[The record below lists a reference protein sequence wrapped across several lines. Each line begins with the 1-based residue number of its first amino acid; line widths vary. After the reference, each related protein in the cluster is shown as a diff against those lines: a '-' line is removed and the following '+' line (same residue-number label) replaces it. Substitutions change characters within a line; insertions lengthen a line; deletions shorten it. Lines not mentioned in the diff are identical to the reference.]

1 MWIQSA
7 RRTLAEMPG
16 AVLPIAVAW
25 VGLCGVVGCD
35 APQRHIPKKPAALQP
50 LAFYQR
56 AYEQNPADP
65 EVLSALGWL
74 YLQKDRT
81 RRAVAVLSEWVAVA
95 PDDADGHYYLG
106 VALAKEHRKSE
117 AIASF
122 KRALEQAPAFA
133 EVYWALALL
142 YNERGE
148 GYEQAIAAAEAG
160 LQLAGQSGYGHFVL
174 GFVLCSRGDN
184 ENAQTALMKAIELD
198 PGLAH
203 AHYYLALL
211 YLRAQD
217 DERAMAAMEQTL
229 AADRGYT
236 AAYYSLGTLYART
249 GRVAAGERMIELFQQ
264 LSSATMDEDHY
275 RRLLYRQAV
284 PLAADKRAATHFN
297 LGLVYWR
304 RNELAAALEQFE
316 AALALDSTYAE
327 ASHNI
332 GVIYSLQAQHAVAR
346 PFLLRAVRHK
356 PDYALAFENLGNNS
370 LALGEYEEAV
380 AAFRRA
386 LALDASMVS
395 ALDGLGTALIQQG
408 LVDQGRA
415 ARAEAAALRAQQ

>member
-1 MWIQSA
+1 
-7 RRTLAEMPG
+7 MPG
-16 AVLPIAVAW
+16 ALLLIAVAW
-25 VGLCGVVGCD
+25 IGLGCD
-35 APQRHIPKKPAALQP
+35 APQRHLPAKPAALQS

-65 EVLSALGWL
+65 EMLLALGWI

-81 RRAVAVLSEWVAVA
+81 RRAVAVWSEWVALA
-95 PDDADGHYYLG
+95 PDDADAHYYLG

-133 EVYWALALL
+133 EVHWALALL
-142 YNERGE
+142 YNERGD
-148 GYEQAIAAAEAG
+148 GYQQAIAAAEAG
-160 LQLAGQSGYGHFVL
+160 LHWAGRSGYGHFVL

-184 ENAQTALMKAIELD
+184 ENAQTALLQAIELD

-211 YLRAQD
+211 HLRTQD
-217 DERAMAAMEQTL
+217 DERAMAALEQTI

-249 GRVAAGERMIELFQQ
+249 GRVAEGERMIELFQQ

-284 PLAADKRAATHFN
+284 PLAADQRAATHFN
-297 LGLVYWR
+297 LGQVYWR
-304 RNELAAALEQFE
+304 SNELAAAREQFE

-332 GVIYSLQAQHAVAR
+332 GVLHSLQGQHASAR
-346 PFLLRAVRHK
+346 PFLLGAVRHK
-356 PDYALAFENLGNNS
+356 PDYALAFENLGTNS
-370 LALGEYEEAV
+370 LALGEYSEAV
-380 AAFRRA
+380 VAFRRA
-386 LALDASMVS
+386 LALDKGRPS

-408 LVDQGRA
+408 LVAEGRA

>member
-1 MWIQSA
+1 M
-7 RRTLAEMPG
+7 EMPG
-16 AVLPIAVAW
+16 ALLPNSMDMRLAIAW
-25 VGLCGVVGCD
+25 IGLVGLLGGIGCG
-35 APQRHIPKKPAALQP
+35 APERHVLRKPATPQP

-56 AYEQNPADP
+56 ASEQNPADP
-65 EVLSALGWL
+65 DALLALGWL

-81 RRAVAVLSEWVAVA
+81 RRAVAVLSELVAVA
-95 PDDADGHYYLG
+95 PDDADAHYYLG

-122 KRALEQAPAFA
+122 QRALEKAPAFA

-142 YNERGE
+142 YNERGD
-148 GYEQAIAAAEAG
+148 GYEQAIATAEKG
-160 LQLAGQSGYGHFVL
+160 LQLAGESGYGHFVL

-184 ENAQTALMKAIELD
+184 ENAKTALLKAIELD

-203 AHYYLALL
+203 AHYYLALI
-211 YLRAQD
+211 YLRLQD
-217 DERAMAAMEQTL
+217 DPQAMAAMEQTI
-229 AADRGYT
+229 AADPGYT
-236 AAYYSLGTLYART
+236 SAYYSLGTLYART
-249 GRVAAGERMIELFQQ
+249 GRDAEGAQMIELFQQ

-284 PLAADKRAATHFN
+284 PLAADEQAATHFN
-297 LGLVYWR
+297 LGLVYLR
-304 RNELAAALEQFE
+304 RKELAAALEQFE

-332 GVIYSLQAQHAVAR
+332 GVIYSLQERHGVAR
-346 PFLLRAVRHK
+346 PFLLHAVRHK
-356 PDYALAFENLGNNS
+356 PDYALAFENIGNNS
-370 LALGEYEEAV
+370 LVLGEYEEAV

-386 LALDASMVS
+386 LALDGSMVS

-408 LVDQGRA
+408 RVAEGRA

>member
-1 MWIQSA
+1 
-7 RRTLAEMPG
+7 MPG
-16 AVLPIAVAW
+16 ALLPNSMDMRLAVIW
-25 VGLCGVVGCD
+25 IGLVGLLGGIGCGS
-35 APQRHIPKKPAALQP
+35 PERHVLKKPAAPHP
-50 LAFYQR
+50 LAFYER

-65 EVLSALGWL
+65 EVLLALGWL

-81 RRAVAVLSEWVAVA
+81 RSAAAVLSELVAVA
-95 PDDADGHYYLG
+95 PNHADAHYYLG

-122 KRALEQAPAFA
+122 KRAGEKAPAFA

-142 YNERGE
+142 YNERGD
-148 GYEQAIAAAEAG
+148 GYAKALATAEKG

-184 ENAQTALMKAIELD
+184 ENAKTALRKALELN

-203 AHYYLALL
+203 AHYYLALV
-211 YLRAQD
+211 YLRLQD
-217 DERAMAAMEQTL
+217 DERAMAAMEQTI
-229 AADRGYT
+229 AADPGYT
-236 AAYYSLGTLYART
+236 PAYYSLGTLYART
-249 GRVAAGERMIELFQQ
+249 GRVAEGARMIELFQQ

-284 PLAADKRAATHFN
+284 PLAADERVATHFN
-297 LGLVYWR
+297 LGLVYLR
-304 RNELAAALEQFE
+304 RKELAAALEQFE

-332 GVIYSLQAQHAVAR
+332 GVIYSLQEQHERAR

-356 PDYALAFENLGNNS
+356 PDYALAFENIGNNS
-370 LALGEYEEAV
+370 LALGEYAEAA

-386 LALDASMVS
+386 LALDQGMAS
-395 ALDGLGTALIQQG
+395 ALDGLGIALIQQG
-408 LVDQGRA
+408 RMAEGRA
-415 ARAEAAALRAQQ
+415 ARAAAAALRAQQ

>member
-1 MWIQSA
+1 MWSQRA
-7 RRTLAEMPG
+7 RRPLAEMPG
-16 AVLPIAVAW
+16 AVLPIAVV
-25 VGLCGVVGCD
+25 VGLCGAVSCD
-35 APQRHIPKKPAALQP
+35 APERHVLKKPAALYP

-81 RRAVAVLSEWVAVA
+81 RRAIAVLSERVAIA

-133 EVYWALALL
+133 EVHWALALL
-142 YNERGE
+142 YNERGD
-148 GYEQAIAAAEAG
+148 GYQQAIAAAEAG

-184 ENAQTALMKAIELD
+184 ENAKTALLKAIELD

-203 AHYYLALL
+203 AHYYLALV

-284 PLAADKRAATHFN
+284 PLAAAERAATHFN

-332 GVIYSLQAQHAVAR
+332 GVIYSLQARHAVAR

-380 AAFRRA
+380 VAFRRA
-386 LALDASMVS
+386 LALDAHMAS

-408 LVDQGRA
+408 LVASGRA

>member
-1 MWIQSA
+1 
-7 RRTLAEMPG
+7 MPG
-16 AVLPIAVAW
+16 ALLPNSMDMRLAVIW
-25 VGLCGVVGCD
+25 IGLVGLLGGIGCGS
-35 APQRHIPKKPAALQP
+35 PERHVLKKPAAPHP
-50 LAFYQR
+50 LAFYER

-65 EVLSALGWL
+65 EVLLALGWL

-81 RRAVAVLSEWVAVA
+81 RSAAAVLSELVAVA
-95 PDDADGHYYLG
+95 PNHADAHYYLG

-122 KRALEQAPAFA
+122 KRAGEKAPAFA
-133 EVYWALALL
+133 EVHWALALL
-142 YNERGE
+142 YNERGD
-148 GYEQAIAAAEAG
+148 GYAKALATAEKG

-184 ENAQTALMKAIELD
+184 ENAKTALRKALELN

-203 AHYYLALL
+203 AHYYLALV
-211 YLRAQD
+211 YLRLQD
-217 DERAMAAMEQTL
+217 DERAMAAMEQTI
-229 AADRGYT
+229 AADPGYT
-236 AAYYSLGTLYART
+236 PAYYSLGTLYART
-249 GRVAAGERMIELFQQ
+249 GRVAEGARMIELFQQ

-284 PLAADKRAATHFN
+284 PLAADERVATHFN
-297 LGLVYWR
+297 LGLVYLR
-304 RNELAAALEQFE
+304 RKELAAALEQFE

-332 GVIYSLQAQHAVAR
+332 GVIYSLQEQHERAR

-356 PDYALAFENLGNNS
+356 PDYALAFENIGNNS
-370 LALGEYEEAV
+370 LALGEYAEAA

-386 LALDASMVS
+386 LALDQGMAS
-395 ALDGLGTALIQQG
+395 ALDGLGIALIQQG
-408 LVDQGRA
+408 RMAAGRA
-415 ARAEAAALRAQQ
+415 ARAAAAALRAQQ

>member
-1 MWIQSA
+1 
-7 RRTLAEMPG
+7 MPG
-16 AVLPIAVAW
+16 ALLPDNMDMRFAVMW
-25 VGLCGVVGCD
+25 IGLVGLLGGIGCGS
-35 APQRHIPKKPAALQP
+35 PERHVLKKPAAPQP

-65 EVLSALGWL
+65 EVLLTLGWL

-81 RRAVAVLSEWVAVA
+81 RRAVAVLSELVAAA
-95 PDDADGHYYLG
+95 PDDADAHYYLG

-117 AIASF
+117 AIAAL
-122 KRALEQAPAFA
+122 KRALEKAPAFA

-142 YNERGE
+142 YNERGD
-148 GYEQAIAAAEAG
+148 GYDKAIATAEEG

-184 ENAQTALMKAIELD
+184 ENAKTALRKAIELD

-203 AHYYLALL
+203 AHYYLALI
-211 YLRAQD
+211 YLRLQD
-217 DERAMAAMEQTL
+217 ERRAMAAMERTI
-229 AADRGYT
+229 AADPGYT
-236 AAYYSLGTLYART
+236 SAYYSLGTLYARLD
-249 GRVAAGERMIELFQQ
+249 RVAEGARMIELFQQ

-284 PLAADKRAATHFN
+284 PLAADKRVATHFN
-297 LGLVYWR
+297 LGLVYLR
-304 RNELAAALEQFE
+304 RKELAAALEQFE

-332 GVIYSLQAQHAVAR
+332 GVIHSLQERHAVAR

-370 LALGEYEEAV
+370 LALGEYEAAAV
-380 AAFRRA
+380 AFRRA
-386 LALDASMVS
+386 LALDGSMAS
-395 ALDGLGTALIQQG
+395 ALEGLGTALIQQG
-408 LVDQGRA
+408 RVAEGRA

>member
-1 MWIQSA
+1 
-7 RRTLAEMPG
+7 MPG
-16 AVLPIAVAW
+16 ALLPNNMDMRLAVMW
-25 VGLCGVVGCD
+25 IGLVGLLAGIGCG
-35 APQRHIPKKPAALQP
+35 PPERHVLKKPAAPQP

-65 EVLSALGWL
+65 EVLLTLGWL

-81 RRAVAVLSEWVAVA
+81 RRAVAVLSELVAAA
-95 PDDADGHYYLG
+95 PDDADAHYYLG

-117 AIASF
+117 AIAAF
-122 KRALEQAPAFA
+122 KQALEKAPAFA

-142 YNERGE
+142 SNERGD
-148 GYEQAIAAAEAG
+148 GYAKAIATAEEG

-184 ENAQTALMKAIELD
+184 ENAKTALRKAIELD

-203 AHYYLALL
+203 AHYYLALI
-211 YLRAQD
+211 YLRLQD
-217 DERAMAAMEQTL
+217 DRQAMAAMERTI
-229 AADRGYT
+229 AADPGYT
-236 AAYYSLGTLYART
+236 SAYYSLGTLYARLD
-249 GRVAAGERMIELFQQ
+249 RVAEGARMIELFQQ

-284 PLAADKRAATHFN
+284 PLADDKRVATHFN
-297 LGLVYWR
+297 LGLVYLR
-304 RNELAAALEQFE
+304 RKELAAALEQFE

-332 GVIYSLQAQHAVAR
+332 GVIYSLQERHAVAR

-370 LALGEYEEAV
+370 LALGEYE
-380 AAFRRA
+380 AAALAFGRA
-386 LALDASMVS
+386 LALDRSMAS
-395 ALDGLGTALIQQG
+395 ALEGLGTALIQQG
-408 LVDQGRA
+408 RVAEGRA

>member
-1 MWIQSA
+1 MWSQRA
-7 RRTLAEMPG
+7 RRPLAEMPG
-16 AVLPIAVAW
+16 AVLPIAVV
-25 VGLCGVVGCD
+25 VGLCGSVGCD
-35 APQRHIPKKPAALQP
+35 APERHVLKKPAALQP

-81 RRAVAVLSEWVAVA
+81 RRAVAVLSERVAIA

-133 EVYWALALL
+133 EVHWALALL
-142 YNERGE
+142 YNERGD
-148 GYEQAIAAAEAG
+148 GYQQAIAAAEAG

-184 ENAQTALMKAIELD
+184 ANAKTALLKAIELD

-203 AHYYLALL
+203 AHYYLALV

-249 GRVAAGERMIELFQQ
+249 GRVADGERMIELFQQ

-284 PLAADKRAATHFN
+284 PLAADERAATHFN

-332 GVIYSLQAQHAVAR
+332 GVIYSLQARHAVAR

-386 LALDASMVS
+386 LALDARMAS

-408 LVDQGRA
+408 LVAPGRA

>member
-1 MWIQSA
+1 
-7 RRTLAEMPG
+7 MPG
-16 AVLPIAVAW
+16 ALLPNNMDMRLAVMW
-25 VGLCGVVGCD
+25 IGLVGLLGGIGCGS
-35 APQRHIPKKPAALQP
+35 PERHVLKKPAAPQP

-65 EVLSALGWL
+65 EVLLTLGWL

-81 RRAVAVLSEWVAVA
+81 RRAVAVLSERVAAA
-95 PDDADGHYYLG
+95 PDDVDAHYYLG

-117 AIASF
+117 AIAAF
-122 KRALEQAPAFA
+122 KHALEKAPAFA

-142 YNERGE
+142 YNERGD
-148 GYEQAIAAAEAG
+148 GYAKAIAMAEKG

-184 ENAQTALMKAIELD
+184 ENAKTALRKAIELD

-203 AHYYLALL
+203 AHYYLALI
-211 YLRAQD
+211 YLRLQD
-217 DERAMAAMEQTL
+217 DERAMAAMEQTI
-229 AADRGYT
+229 AADPGYT
-236 AAYYSLGTLYART
+236 SAYYSLGTLYART
-249 GRVAAGERMIELFQQ
+249 GRVAEGARMIELFQQ

-284 PLAADKRAATHFN
+284 PLADDKRVATHFN
-297 LGLVYWR
+297 LGLVYLR
-304 RNELAAALEQFE
+304 RKELAAALEQFE

-332 GVIYSLQAQHAVAR
+332 GVIYSQQERHAVAR

-370 LALGEYEEAV
+370 LALGEYE
-380 AAFRRA
+380 AAALAFSRA
-386 LALDASMVS
+386 LALDGSMAS
-395 ALDGLGTALIQQG
+395 ALEGLGTALIQQG
-408 LVDQGRA
+408 RVAEGRA

>member
-1 MWIQSA
+1 MDMRLAMAWIGLVGF
-7 RRTLAEMPG
+7 LAGIGCGSPERH
-16 AVLPIAVAW
+16 VL
-25 VGLCGVVGCD
+25 
-35 APQRHIPKKPAALQP
+35 KKPATPQP

-65 EVLSALGWL
+65 EVLLALGWL

-81 RRAVAVLSEWVAVA
+81 RRATAVLSELVAVA
-95 PDDADGHYYLG
+95 PDDADAHYYLG

-117 AIASF
+117 AIAAF
-122 KRALEQAPAFA
+122 KRAFAKTPAFA

-142 YNERGE
+142 YNERGD
-148 GYEQAIAAAEAG
+148 GYEKAIATAEEG
-160 LQLAGQSGYGHFVL
+160 LQLAAESGYGHFVL

-184 ENAQTALMKAIELD
+184 ESAKTALLKAIELD

-203 AHYYLALL
+203 AHYYLALV
-211 YLRAQD
+211 YLRLQD
-217 DERAMAAMEQTL
+217 DPRAMAAMEQTVVV
-229 AADRGYT
+229 DPGYT
-236 AAYYSLGTLYART
+236 SAYYSLGTLYARMD
-249 GRVAAGERMIELFQQ
+249 RVAEGARMIELFQQ
-264 LSSATMDEDHY
+264 LSSSTMDEDHY

-284 PLAADKRAATHFN
+284 PLAANKQAATHFN
-297 LGLVYWR
+297 LGLVYLR
-304 RNELAAALEQFE
+304 RRELAAALEQFE

-332 GVIYSLQAQHAVAR
+332 GVIYSLQEQHAVAR

-356 PDYALAFENLGNNS
+356 PDYALAFENIGNNS
-370 LALGEYEEAV
+370 LVLGEYEEAA

-386 LALDASMVS
+386 LALDGGMVS
-395 ALDGLGTALIQQG
+395 ALEGLGTALVQQG
-408 LVDQGRA
+408 RVEEGRA

>member
-1 MWIQSA
+1 MWSQRA

-16 AVLPIAVAW
+16 AVLPIAVV
-25 VGLCGVVGCD
+25 VGLCGSVGCD
-35 APQRHIPKKPAALQP
+35 APERHILKKPAALYP

-81 RRAVAVLSEWVAVA
+81 RRAIAVLSERVAVA

-117 AIASF
+117 AIAAF

-133 EVYWALALL
+133 EVHWALALL
-142 YNERGE
+142 YNERGD
-148 GYEQAIAAAEAG
+148 GYQQAIAAAEAG

-184 ENAQTALMKAIELD
+184 ENAKTALLKAIELD

-203 AHYYLALL
+203 AHYYLALV

-249 GRVAAGERMIELFQQ
+249 GRVADGERMIELFQQ

-284 PLAADKRAATHFN
+284 PLAADERAATHFN
-297 LGLVYWR
+297 LGLVLLR

-332 GVIYSLQAQHAVAR
+332 GVIYSLQARHAVAR
-346 PFLLRAVRHK
+346 PFLLHAVRHK

-380 AAFRRA
+380 VAFRRA
-386 LALDASMVS
+386 LALDARMAS

-408 LVDQGRA
+408 LVASGRA

>member
-1 MWIQSA
+1 
-7 RRTLAEMPG
+7 MPG
-16 AVLPIAVAW
+16 TLLLIAVAW
-25 VGLCGVVGCD
+25 IGFGCD
-35 APQRHIPKKPAALQP
+35 APQRHLPAKPAVLQS

-65 EVLSALGWL
+65 EVLLALGWV

-81 RRAVAVLSEWVAVA
+81 RRAVAVWSEWVALA
-95 PDDADGHYYLG
+95 PDDADAHYYLG

-133 EVYWALALL
+133 EVHWALALL
-142 YNERGE
+142 YNERGD
-148 GYEQAIAAAEAG
+148 GYQQALAAAEAG
-160 LQLAGQSGYGHFVL
+160 LHWAGRSGYGHFVL

-184 ENAQTALMKAIELD
+184 ENAQTALLQAIELD

-211 YLRAQD
+211 HLRTQD
-217 DERAMAAMEQTL
+217 DERAMAALEQTI

-249 GRVAAGERMIELFQQ
+249 GRVAEGERMIEVFQQ

-284 PLAADKRAATHFN
+284 PLAADQRAATHFN
-297 LGLVYWR
+297 LGQVYWR
-304 RNELAAALEQFE
+304 SNELAAALEQFE

-332 GVIYSLQAQHAVAR
+332 GVLHSLQGQHASAR
-346 PFLLRAVRHK
+346 PFLLGAVRHK

-370 LALGEYEEAV
+370 LALGEYSEAV

-386 LALDASMVS
+386 LALDKGRPS

-408 LVDQGRA
+408 RVAEGRA

>member
-1 MWIQSA
+1 
-7 RRTLAEMPG
+7 MPG
-16 AVLPIAVAW
+16 ALLPNNMDMRLAV
-25 VGLCGVVGCD
+25 VCIGLVALLGEIGCGS
-35 APQRHIPKKPAALQP
+35 PERHNLKKPATPQP

-65 EVLSALGWL
+65 EVLLALGWL

-81 RRAVAVLSEWVAVA
+81 RHAVDVLSELVAVA
-95 PDDADGHYYLG
+95 PDDADVHYYLG

-117 AIASF
+117 AIAAF
-122 KRALEQAPAFA
+122 HRALEKAPAFV

-142 YNERGE
+142 YNERGD
-148 GYEQAIAAAEAG
+148 GYEKALATVEEG

-184 ENAQTALMKAIELD
+184 ENAKTALLKAIELD
-198 PGLAH
+198 PDLAH
-203 AHYYLALL
+203 AHYYLALI
-211 YLRAQD
+211 YLRLQD
-217 DERAMAAMEQTL
+217 DPQAMAAMEQTI
-229 AADRGYT
+229 AADPGYT
-236 AAYYSLGTLYART
+236 SAYYSLGTLYART
-249 GRVAAGERMIELFQQ
+249 GRDAEGARMIELFQQ

-284 PLAADKRAATHFN
+284 PLVVDKQVATHFN
-297 LGLVYWR
+297 LGLVYLR
-304 RNELAAALEQFE
+304 RKELAAALEQFE

-332 GVIYSLQAQHAVAR
+332 GVIYSLQEQHAAAR
-346 PFLLRAVRHK
+346 PFLLHAVRHK
-356 PDYALAFENLGNNS
+356 PDYALAFENIGNNS
-370 LALGEYEEAV
+370 LVLGEYAAAV

-386 LALDASMVS
+386 LALDGSMAS

-408 LVDQGRA
+408 HVAEGRA